1 MGCITPGIH
10 LQISQGTHLHQC
22 PERGEK
28 ALFLSVLWT
37 AQHRHLKNKAS
48 VQMNLKKLEEEANGN
63 TVKFSKKCKA
73 LNCGTNN
80 VLQQP
85 TLGPGCLDSSSAK
98 RHSSRQQCL
107 AEKYF
112 VSPLHKAFCRS
123 RCITIAFIGY
133 ISVKS
138 ITNKRR

>member
-28 ALFLSVLWT
+28 ALFYQFCG
-37 AQHRHLKNKAS
+37 QHNIGTSRTKP